1 MKLIEK
7 TTNKFTKAEE
17 EEDDGSEVFQSIEVA
32 KVDQSNVSP
41 PPPSA
46 DDFATPLVEVSAAGD
61 ELNLIPPLNFA
72 MVDNGIF
79 RSGFPDVSN
88 FSFLKT
94 LGLRSIISL
103 CPEAYP
109 ENNMQ
114 FLKSN
119 GIKLFQF
126 GIKGYKC
133 PPGLENEV
141 WLHLW
146 NSKCQKEG
154 SYTNANSK
162 TSEPFVNIPDHKI
175 REALKVL
182 LDEKN
187 HPLLIHCN
195 RGKHRTGCLVG
206 CMRKLQKWCLTS
218 IFDEYQRF
226 AAAKARVSDQRF
238 MELFDV
244 SSFKQIPMSFSCSS
258 S

>member
-1 MKLIEK
+1 MKVIEK
-7 TTNKFTKAEE
+7 TMNKFTKAEE
-17 EEDDGSEVFQSIEVA
+17 AEDNRNEIFQSIEVA
-32 KVDQSNVSP
+32 KVDLSSNVSP
-41 PPPSA
+41 PPPSVG
-46 DDFATPLVEVSAAGD
+46 DSATPLVEVSGLG
-61 ELNLIPPLNFA
+61 ELNLTPPLNFA

-79 RSGFPDVSN
+79 RSGFPGSAN

-146 NSKCQKEG
+146 NSKHQKEG

-162 TSEPFVNIPDHKI
+162 TSEPFVNISDHKI

-182 LDEKN
+182 VDEKN

-244 SSFKQIPMSFSCSS
+244 SSFKQIPLSFSCSS

>member
-126 GIKGYKC
+126 GIKGYK
-133 PPGLENEV
+133 
-141 WLHLW
+141 
-146 NSKCQKEG
+146 
-154 SYTNANSK
+154 
-162 TSEPFVNIPDHKI
+162 EPFVNIPDHKI